1 MVSLH
6 KTETAGGG
14 KPAASTAPDL
24 FGLHTPPAKPHPSY
38 SRLSRYDCTGLCWL
52 LQGKAV
58 IALTAD
64 TATIKNLISGNVTV
78 FRKSNRPALG
88 PVGDSLDDLK

>member
-1 MVSLH
+1 V
-6 KTETAGGG
+6 T
-14 KPAASTAPDL
+14 
-24 FGLHTPPAKPHPSY
+24 KPHPSY

-78 FRKSNRPALG
+78 FPRATVRRSGRWAIAWTI
-88 PVGDSLDDLK
+88 